1 MDREQIEELLQAA
14 TAERDAL
21 VQEANQRVA
30 YLNGRI
36 QALRDIL
43 DGETAGVVEEAV
55 EGE

>member
-1 MDREQIEELLQAA
+1 MDREQVEELLQAA

-55 EGE
+55 EEG

>member
-1 MDREQIEELLQAA
+1 MNNEQIAELLQAA

-43 DGETAGVVEEAV
+43 DGEVAGVVEEAV
-55 EGE
+55 EEG

>member
-43 DGETAGVVEEAV
+43 DGEKAGVVEEAV
-55 EGE
+55 EEE

>member
-1 MDREQIEELLQAA
+1 MDREQVEELLQAA

-55 EGE
+55 EEE

>member
-1 MDREQIEELLQAA
+1 MDREQVEELLQAA
-14 TAERDAL
+14 AAERDAL

-55 EGE
+55 EEG

>member
-1 MDREQIEELLQAA
+1 MDRKQIEELLQAA

-55 EGE
+55 EEG

>member
-1 MDREQIEELLQAA
+1 MDREQVEELLQAA